1 MKNCLVTKLKDVI
14 LNDDLLMINELRIS
28 FKEKPY
34 YGNSNVDG
42 KLALKLSIT
51 TPVKLKI
58 IRGKAI
64 FTEINGSQM
73 ISSNEVELTQI
84 GYNTIHLEANS
95 DFIISI
101 SNKNAINAFGD
112 RHSFVNSVDQYSTP
126 KYVSSIQLDDLKYL
140 NQNLFCV
147 NLNNTFIKGDISSLY
162 QYEELN
168 MLGLTP
174 PMDTNTSVLNNI
186 DNELSEVYG
195 DINRYLLKGMTYLN
209 VARTKLYGDIANL
222 NTSNFKKPYSLYI
235 YNSKIYGNL
244 TDLNLDMTIPFDI
257 STSNS
262 SLNKD
267 TAEKCGYNIYGD
279 ICKTFSY
286 TSKSVNYKLLL
297 MGLSSMFG
305 NIDILHR
312 DIYFMSNLKGE
323 SLFHYKKD
331 TSNPRQ
337 YILALEEVH
346 LGEYL
351 DDYLIDMSNLKI
363 HPKAEQGAAWFK
375 RITVYGEKTSKSDEA
390 VKNLQEKGIS
400 VIINR
405 PE

>member
-28 FKEKPY
+28 FKERPY
-34 YGNSNVDG
+34 YGDLNVDG

-64 FTEINGSQM
+64 FTEVNGSQM

-101 SNKNAINAFGD
+101 PNKNAINGFGD
-112 RHSFVNSVDQYSTP
+112 RLSFVTNIDKYDSIP

-147 NLNNTFIKGDISSLY
+147 NLDNTFIKGDISSLY

-174 PMDTNTSVLNNI
+174 PMHTNTSVLNNV

-222 NTSNFKKPYSLYI
+222 NLSNFKELYSISI
-235 YNSKIYGNL
+235 YNSKIYGNVA
-244 TDLNLDMTIPFDI
+244 DLNIDNITIPFSI
-257 STSNS
+257 STSDS
-262 SLNKD
+262 SINKD

-286 TSKSVNYKLLL
+286 TSKNVNHNLQLK
-297 MGLSSMFG
+297 GLSSMFG

-312 DIYFMSNLKGE
+312 DIYLMSNLKGE

-337 YILALEEVH
+337 YILALEDVN
-346 LGEYL
+346 LGEDL

-363 HPKAEQGAAWFK
+363 HPEAEQGAVWFK
-375 RITVYGEKTSKSDEA
+375 TIKVYGEKTSKSDEA

-400 VIINR
+400 VIIN
-405 PE
+405 